1 MRKAISITFL
11 LFLGVWLLPA
21 AQAQFMSYTVGA
33 YPSRADPMVNN
44 YLSARYDYRLQ
55 VSPRFR
61 RYRMWKECHIITW
74 PGLRPE
80 CIASFDQ
87 YEPVLPVYYRYHYRY
102 HHRYWRH
109 RAR

>member
-1 MRKAISITFL
+1 MRKAISVIFL
-11 LFLGVWLLPA
+11 LFLGVWLLPG
-21 AQAQFMSYTVGA
+21 AQAQFMSYTVGG

-44 YLSARYDYRLQ
+44 YLSARYDYLLQ
-55 VSPRFR
+55 TRPGFR
-61 RYRMWKECHIITW
+61 AYRKWKECHIITW

-102 HHRYWRH
+102 RHH